1 MFSPLSLKG
10 KIPLPSRTEKELGYF
25 KLTSFRLFKVFAF
38 LWVFHFSISKTIK
51 SDNLFTFVAV
61 SSPFIEG
68 DNDTIFS

>member
-25 KLTSFRLFKVFAF
+25 KLTSFRLFFAF

-51 SDNLFTFVAV
+51 SDNLFTLVAV

-68 DNDTIFS
+68 EYDTIFS